1 MTDANHPDHPD
12 HPDRYVSFTG
22 IDCVGDARALVK
34 RIRLHIDDPAKTNAL
49 WEKFKQQLAKLAAGE
64 PGAAD
69 ELRLVCSHVAYIE
82 ELFTTHDDADGL
94 ALLGRVETDC
104 C

>member
-1 MTDANHPDHPD
+1 MSDANHPD

-22 IDCVGDARALVK
+22 IDCVGVAHALVE

-49 WEKFKQQLAKLAAGE
+49 WEKFKQQLAKWSAGE

-69 ELRLVCSHVAYIE
+69 ELRLVCSYVAYIE
-82 ELFTTHDDADGL
+82 ELFTAYDDADGL
-94 ALLGRVETDC
+94 ALLGRVEEDC